1 MTAAI
6 GACQWGRRRCI
17 FRLNF
22 SIDAPAGTASE
33 TLKAMTIWLLALVL
47 TAIACATLY
56 YAGAGRTVNA
66 GPSVADATTA
76 HFRAQLAAIDAD
88 VAGGR
93 MGASEAEAA
102 RGELAREL
110 IKLKGETAGAGR
122 LSGSRLFV
130 WVPIALVAVLALGT
144 YKFLGSPNLPAEP
157 LADRAAE
164 TGAGMDLPTAI
175 KAIEA
180 RLAKDPND
188 LRGWTVIAPAYMQM
202 GRYADAVTA
211 LRKVNTLTTP
221 TADSLTDLGEALM
234 MQNGGSVAGEPI
246 SLFRQA
252 AALDP
257 RHVRS
262 RYYIAGEETRT
273 GDYQNAVR
281 DWNALLKLGKG
292 DEPWAVTARNGLAYA
307 KAELNPPSA
316 SAASTSGPAT
326 APSIAPPPTEAPA
339 MPDQSQIDAMV
350 DGLDARLKAQG
361 GSIAEWTQLVRSRMV
376 QGRMADAQA
385 AFDAARRA
393 YPDPKVRTELDVLA
407 ADNGLV
413 QK

>member
-1 MTAAI
+1 
-6 GACQWGRRRCI
+6 
-17 FRLNF
+17 
-22 SIDAPAGTASE
+22 
-33 TLKAMTIWLLALVL
+33 MTIWLLALVL

-262 RYYIAGEETRT
+262 RYYVAGEETRT
-273 GDYQNAVR
+273 GDYQDAVR

-307 KAELNPPSA
+307 EAELNPPSA

-326 APSIAPPPTEAPA
+326 APSIAPPPAEAPA

>member
-1 MTAAI
+1 
-6 GACQWGRRRCI
+6 
-17 FRLNF
+17 
-22 SIDAPAGTASE
+22 
-33 TLKAMTIWLLALVL
+33 MTIWLLALVL

-202 GRYADAVTA
+202 GRYADAVAA

-307 KAELNPPSA
+307 EAELNPPSA

-326 APSIAPPPTEAPA
+326 APSIAPPPAEAPA

-385 AFDAARRA
+385 AFDAARKA